1 MRFTTVMI
9 YQQESIVA
17 GRSLETGPGG
27 CGRVNATVDGKGR
40 ENEFGSSETRL
51 NADMNLPKE
60 RYTA

>member
-1 MRFTTVMI
+1 MI